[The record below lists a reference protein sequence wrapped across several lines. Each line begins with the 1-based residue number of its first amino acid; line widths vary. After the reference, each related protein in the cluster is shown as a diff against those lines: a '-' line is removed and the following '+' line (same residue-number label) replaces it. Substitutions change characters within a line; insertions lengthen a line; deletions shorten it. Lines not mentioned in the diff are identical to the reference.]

1 MHENYDEEL
10 LLTLVKTKQ
19 FRALRT
25 QLDEMNEVDIAEFL
39 DELEPDQ
46 QVLVFR
52 LLPKDVAADVFTYL
66 EDSED
71 QDIRLDGIHVLL
83 VEDNDLNMEIAQF
96 ILENAGAAV
105 TKAWNGQEAV
115 DCFLQSE
122 GGTYDIIL
130 MDIMMPVMDGL
141 DAARCIR
148 SLDRSDAKSVPIFAI
163 TANAFSD
170 DKERSYK
177 AGMNEHI
184 SKPIIKK
191 DLLRI
196 MKKYIPK

>member
-1 MHENYDEEL
+1 MRFKL
-10 LLTLVKTKQ
+10 
-19 FRALRT
+19 
-25 QLDEMNEVDIAEFL
+25 
-39 DELEPDQ
+39 
-46 QVLVFR
+46 
-52 LLPKDVAADVFTYL
+52 ADHVEDK

-71 QDIRLDGIHVLL
+71 QDICLDGIHVLL

>member
-1 MHENYDEEL
+1 MED
-10 LLTLVKTKQ
+10 K
-19 FRALRT
+19 
-25 QLDEMNEVDIAEFL
+25 
-39 DELEPDQ
+39 
-46 QVLVFR
+46 
-52 LLPKDVAADVFTYL
+52 

-141 DAARCIR
+141 VQAAPV
-148 SLDRSDAKSVPIFAI
+148 SVP
-163 TANAFSD
+163 
-170 DKERSYK
+170 
-177 AGMNEHI
+177 
-184 SKPIIKK
+184 
-191 DLLRI
+191 
-196 MKKYIPK
+196 